1 MGKLIAIAIAI
12 AIAVAAML
20 TVIESPT
27 ILKKSSNTNWPLIT
41 AQASLTEPSEHAAPW
56 AQAG

>member
-1 MGKLIAIAIAI
+1 MASAAPMGKLMAV

-41 AQASLTEPSEHAAPW
+41 T
-56 AQAG
+56 